1 MNALLTLSDAGLY
14 CPAGD
19 FYIDPWVAVDQ
30 ALLTHA
36 HGDHAYPGS
45 RRYLAAAPGLGLLK
59 RRLGEQAPIETLVYG
74 ESRRIGE
81 ALVSFHPAGHIL
93 GSSQIRIEAEGQVW
107 IFSGDYKR
115 DLDPTCPAFEPVAC
129 DVFITEATFGLPIY
143 RWDPTEKVIGEIL
156 RWWEGNVRAR
166 RASVLYAYSLGK
178 AQRLL
183 AELARFSD
191 RMVYVHGAVESMVQA
206 YREAGVKMAATE
218 KVGESQRGRSFA
230 GELILAPPSAFGS
243 RWMKRVA
250 PASTAFASGWMRLR
264 GTRRRRGFDR
274 GFAMSDH
281 ADWPS
286 LLRTVRES
294 GAKKILVTHGS
305 GDALVRYLQE
315 SGLEASMLKT
325 KFGDEES

>member
-1 MNALLTLSDAGLY
+1 MNALLVLSDSGLY
-14 CPAGD
+14 CPTGD
-19 FYIDPWVAVDQ
+19 FYIDPWVAVDR

-45 RRYLAAAPGLGLLK
+45 RSYLAAASGAGLL
-59 RRLGEQAPIETLVYG
+59 RRLGDLAAIETVEYG
-74 ESRRIGE
+74 ETRRIGE

-107 IFSGDYKR
+107 VFSGDYKR
-115 DLDPTCPAFEPVAC
+115 DPDPTCRAFEAVPC
-129 DVFITEATFGLPIY
+129 DVFITEATFALPIY
-143 RWDPTEKVIGEIL
+143 RWDPTGKVIDEIL
-156 RWWEGNVRAR
+156 RWWEGNVRAE

-178 AQRLL
+178 AQRIL
-183 AELARFSD
+183 AELAIRND
-191 RMVYVHGAVESMVQA
+191 RKVYVHGAVESMVEA
-206 YREAGVKMAATE
+206 YREAGIRMAPTE

-230 GELILAPPSAFGS
+230 GELVLAPPSAFGS
-243 RWMKRVA
+243 RWMKRLT

-274 GFAMSDH
+274 GFALSDH

-286 LLRTVRES
+286 LLRSVRES
-294 GAKKILVTHGS
+294 GARKVLVTHGH
-305 GDALVRYLQE
+305 GDALVRFLQE
-315 SGLEASMLKT
+315 SGLDASPLKT